1 MTYFFASFSE
11 ETNKSKTRSELPV
24 KESNIHGRT
33 REIESRGIVQ
43 ALSGKCGENVAGVVI
58 SGTAGVGKST
68 TVAIQA
74 GYRLRNEF
82 EAIVNFAL

>member
-11 ETNKSKTRSELPV
+11 ETNKSITRSELPV

-33 REIESRGIVQ
+33 REIESRDIDQ

-68 TVAIQA
+68 VAIQA